1 MQANRFPAPLSER
14 RGVKT
19 SAPIIM
25 RLIIILPALLLAAGG
40 LRAQEE
46 FPTAA
51 PTPHPFIT
59 ATPPVVVEPSAPAPP
74 AAVQPSPAPSQV
86 DALPSPVTTGPDRP
100 LRPPEPAVPRAK
112 ASFADAARYLAGLPV
127 AETSPLAPLT
137 RNPQWVTHANAM
149 NAAFATLEQRQFAK
163 IRGWRAE
170 VLSPVS
176 QASQV
181 CLYLF
186 SGPDFLYPSV
196 FYPECRTFLLQG
208 LETPDPLPD
217 TSTASPE
224 ALLNALQDAETA
236 LNTVLNF
243 SFFKTK
249 DMRTDLQRGQL
260 KGVIPLLF
268 IFLARSGYD
277 VAGLD
282 YVSLDR
288 NGQLLDGRGGA
299 TRGVKIS
306 FVNSGSGAQKVLYYF
321 TADLSDDALKRNSGL
336 LRFYESF
343 GPANAFVKAASYLMH
358 EADFNTVRNYLL
370 SVSVTIL
377 QDDSGIP
384 VRDFTPDRWTLRF
397 FGTYSGPISIFAKFY
412 QPDLHQYYQVSSP
425 KPLTFGFGYRWT
437 RHNSTLMLAVRK

>member
-1 MQANRFPAPLSER
+1 
-14 RGVKT
+14 
-19 SAPIIM
+19 M
-25 RLIIILPALLLAAGG
+25 RLIVVLPALLLAASG

-59 ATPPVVVEPSAPAPP
+59 ATPPVAAEPPTTAEPP
-74 AAVQPSPAPSQV
+74 AVQASPAPS
-86 DALPSPVTTGPDRP
+86 PVTVEPDRS
-100 LRPPEPAVPRAK
+100 LRPPDAVVPQAK
-112 ASFADAARYLAGLPV
+112 VRFADAAKFLAGLPV
-127 AETSPLAPLT
+127 PETSPLASLT
-137 RNPQWVTHANAM
+137 RNPQWITHANAM
-149 NAAFATLEQRQFAK
+149 NAAFATLEQRQFAS

-176 QASQV
+176 QASPV

-186 SGPDFLYPSV
+186 SGPDFLYPSA
-196 FYPECRTFLLQG
+196 FYPECRTYLLQG
-208 LETPDPLPD
+208 LETADPLPD
-217 TSTASPE
+217 LSATPPA

-268 IFLARSGYD
+268 VFLARSGND
-277 VAGLD
+277 VTGLD

-288 NGQLLDGRGGA
+288 NGQFLDGRGGA

-306 FVNSGSGAQKVLYYF
+306 FLNSGSGAQKVLYYF

-343 GPANAFVKAASYLMH
+343 GPANVFVKAASYLMH
-358 EADFNTVRNYLL
+358 EAGFNTVRNYLL
-370 SVSVTIL
+370 TVSVTIL

-384 VRDFTPDRWTLRF
+384 VREFTPDRWTLRF
-397 FGTYSGPISIFAKFY
+397 FGTYPGPISLFAKFY
-412 QPDLHQYYQVSSP
+412 QPELRQYYQVSSP
-425 KPLTFGFGYRWT
+425 KPLTFGFGYRWS
-437 RHNSTLMLAVRK
+437 RHNSTLMLAVKK